1 VDFVYILSDW
11 LTYAT
16 DKVNARVP
24 QRVKNVCIL
33 CHKTL

>member
-24 QRVKNVCIL
+24 QRVKKCL
-33 CHKTL
+33 YFMS